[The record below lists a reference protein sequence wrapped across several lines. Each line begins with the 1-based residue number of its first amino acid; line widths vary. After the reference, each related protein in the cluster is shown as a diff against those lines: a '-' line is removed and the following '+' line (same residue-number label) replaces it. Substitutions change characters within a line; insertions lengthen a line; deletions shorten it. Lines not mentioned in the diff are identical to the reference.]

1 MPVPADAAMPAGAEV
16 PAAELPRPN
25 GFPEGFGGGTPGE
38 DDAILVLRC
47 LPGMTPRHLHELLW
61 REGSAVGALGAL
73 RAGRTGSAGDREFAR
88 EARAND
94 LRARVTDAWARFARP
109 GDPEYSPAFERLD
122 DPPIG
127 LFLRGRPLRLGDVR
141 VAVVGSRRPSALG
154 IESARTLAQ
163 GLARAGV
170 IVVSGGAIGIDARA
184 HEGALDVGAPTIAVL
199 GSGIDVEYPS
209 TNRELL
215 REIARQGTLVS
226 EYPPGAPALPYRFPA
241 RNRVIAG
248 LCLGVVVVEGV
259 AKSGTRSTA
268 DYATQIGAEVFAVP
282 GPVTSPL
289 SDAPHELIRDG
300 ARLIR
305 GADDLL
311 ADLHIE
317 PGSVPVSLDGLPA
330 HEHAV
335 FLALAE
341 PLLLEAAADASGLSI
356 GETLAALM
364 QLEIKALVRGSGGR
378 YRRAIPPREPE
389 DVEEPSRPMASAPN
403 SSEAHGGSA

>member
-1 MPVPADAAMPAGAEV
+1 MLERADADV
-16 PAAELPRPN
+16 PTAELPRPS
-25 GFPEGFGGGTPGE
+25 GFPPDFGAGPGE

-61 REGSAVGALGAL
+61 REGSAAAALGAL
-73 RAGRTGSAGDREFAR
+73 RAGWTGSEGDREFAR
-88 EARAND
+88 EARANE
-94 LRARVTDAWARFARP
+94 LRADVAAAGARFARP
-109 GDPEYSPAFERLD
+109 GGPEYCPAFERLD

-127 LFLRGRPLRLGDVR
+127 VFLRGRTLRVGDIR

-170 IVVSGGAIGIDARA
+170 VVVSGGAIGIDARA
-184 HEGALDVGAPTIAVL
+184 HEGALDVGASTVAVL
-199 GSGIDVEYPS
+199 GSGIDVEYPA

-215 REIARQGTLVS
+215 VEIGEQGTLVS

-241 RNRVIAG
+241 RNRVIAA
-248 LCLGVVVVEGV
+248 LSVGVVVVEGV

-282 GPVTSPL
+282 GPVTSRL

-305 GADDLL
+305 DIDDLL
-311 ADLHIE
+311 ADLGIE
-317 PGSVPVSLDGLPA
+317 PGSVPVSLDGLPDD
-330 HEHAV
+330 EQAV
-335 FLALAE
+335 YAALDE
-341 PLLLEAAADASGLSI
+341 PLLLEAAAKATGLSI
-356 GETLAALM
+356 GETLTALM
-364 QLEIKALVRGSGGR
+364 RLEIRALVQGSGGR
-378 YRRAIPPREPE
+378 YRRAIVPREPADAE
-389 DVEEPSRPMASAPN
+389 AAARPR
-403 SSEAHGGSA
+403 SSGPMTPEANGGSA

>member
-1 MPVPADAAMPAGAEV
+1 
-16 PAAELPRPN
+16 
-25 GFPEGFGGGTPGE
+25 
-38 DDAILVLRC
+38 
-47 LPGMTPRHLHELLW
+47 
-61 REGSAVGALGAL
+61 
-73 RAGRTGSAGDREFAR
+73 
-88 EARAND
+88 
-94 LRARVTDAWARFARP
+94 
-109 GDPEYSPAFERLD
+109 
-122 DPPIG
+122 
-127 LFLRGRPLRLGDVR
+127 
-141 VAVVGSRRPSALG
+141 VGSRRPSALG
-154 IESARTLAQ
+154 IESARTLAH

-184 HEGALDVGAPTIAVL
+184 HDGALDVGAPTIAVL

-248 LCLGVVVVEGV
+248 LCVGVVVVEGV

-305 GADDLL
+305 GVDDLL

-330 HEHAV
+330 DEQAV
-335 FLALAE
+335 FQALAE

-356 GETLAALM
+356 GETLTALM
-364 QLEIKALVRGSGGR
+364 QLEIKALVHGGGGR
-378 YRRAIPPREPE
+378 YRRAIPPRRPE
-389 DVEEPSRPMASAPN
+389 DVQTPPRPRASGPN
-403 SSEAHGGSA
+403 ASEAHGGSM